1 MDDSKAS
8 MISKYI
14 DGLNFDDH
22 SNYKQLIN
30 ETIST
35 VLFKKYIK
43 NNNFILSVHILNT
56 YFFYTLTTAK

>member
-22 SNYKQLIN
+22 SNYKKLMNDAIN
-30 ETIST
+30 MVVSFRKA
-35 VLFKKYIK
+35 FKKY
-43 NNNFILSVHILNT
+43 L
-56 YFFYTLTTAK
+56 